1 MTVDDFDIDVHFVK
15 EGVVLSR
22 DSRSSEKFMRGIR
35 VLMAKNYIDNLSE
48 ETRKGMLEKAEQGIW
63 PTVAP
68 LGYRNI
74 VGPNGKKIIEVD
86 PDAAPGVVRLFELF
100 ATGRYSLKQA
110 GMRARRDGMIYRKS
124 LKPVG
129 VSTVHKMLRSRIY
142 TGEFEWL
149 GTRYQGSH
157 EPLISVD
164 L

>member
-1 MTVDDFDIDVHFVK
+1 MH
-15 EGVVLSR
+15 
-22 DSRSSEKFMRGIR
+22 
-35 VLMAKNYIDNLSE
+35 
-48 ETRKGMLEKAEQGIW
+48 
-63 PTVAP
+63 
-68 LGYRNI
+68 
-74 VGPNGKKIIEVD
+74 
-86 PDAAPGVVRLFELF
+86 AAPGAVRLFELF

-110 GMRARRDGMIYRKS
+110 GMRVRREGIIYGRS

-164 L
+164 LWEKVQEVLDGRNTPRVRGVEKDFLFTGMIKCGHCGCLLVGDIKKENTSTIAAATSNGSVPIGMSARRS